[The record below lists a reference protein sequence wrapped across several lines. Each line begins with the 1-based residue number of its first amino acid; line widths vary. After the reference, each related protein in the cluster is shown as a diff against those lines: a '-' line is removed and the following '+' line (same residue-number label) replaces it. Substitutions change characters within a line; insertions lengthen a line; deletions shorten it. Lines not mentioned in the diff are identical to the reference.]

1 MNLYKDSVEN
11 IDPAGKRTQ
20 IAYKCIQDGRA
31 VKSAR
36 SMGGVGRLRPGG
48 FDGPTLGLVSCAGA
62 SDGGLMT
69 HEGNTAFSAM
79 RSNFKV

>member
-1 MNLYKDSVEN
+1 
-11 IDPAGKRTQ
+11 
-20 IAYKCIQDGRA
+20 
-31 VKSAR
+31 
-36 SMGGVGRLRPGG
+36 MGGVGRLRPGG

-69 HEGNTAFSAM
+69 HEGKTAFSAM